1 MKLRFLLNT
10 VIVIV
15 VACLMSSCFMGGFP
29 DKIKSGFTQEFVD
42 EINKQYELSIPLNAG
57 FIGGY
62 LDNAFRDPLIYV
74 AFTVSEIDFPEMFSE
89 KWRVDAGYLDT
100 SKPDDLVKF
109 DVVAAY
115 GYSGEM
121 FTYVQCSAAKD
132 GVITCLFVGR
142 HPGNSF
148 DKFC

>member
-1 MKLRFLLNT
+1 MKFKFLFNT
-10 VIVIV
+10 LIVIV
-15 VACLMSSCFMGGFP
+15 VPCLMSSCFMGGFP
-29 DKIKSGFTQEFVD
+29 DKIKSGLTQEFVD

-62 LDNAFRDPLIYV
+62 LDNAFRDPSIYV
-74 AFTVSEIDFPEMFSE
+74 VFTVSEIDFPEIFSE
-89 KWRVDAGYLDT
+89 KWEVSAGYLNT

-109 DVVAAY
+109 DTAVAY

-132 GVITCLFVGR
+132 GVIT
-142 HPGNSF
+142 
-148 DKFC
+148 

>member
-1 MKLRFLLNT
+1 MKLKFLLN
-10 VIVIV
+10 IVIV
-15 VACLMSSCFMGGFP
+15 MMVACLMSSCFMGGFT
-29 DKIKSGFTQEFVD
+29 DKIKSDLTQEFVD

-62 LDNAFRDPLIYV
+62 LDNAFRDPSIYV
-74 AFTVSEIDFPEMFSE
+74 AFTVSELDFPEMFSE
-89 KWRVDAGYLDT
+89 KWEVSSTGYLDT
-100 SKPDDLVKF
+100 NSNSLVKF
-109 DVVAAY
+109 DTVVAY
-115 GYSGEM
+115 CYSGEM